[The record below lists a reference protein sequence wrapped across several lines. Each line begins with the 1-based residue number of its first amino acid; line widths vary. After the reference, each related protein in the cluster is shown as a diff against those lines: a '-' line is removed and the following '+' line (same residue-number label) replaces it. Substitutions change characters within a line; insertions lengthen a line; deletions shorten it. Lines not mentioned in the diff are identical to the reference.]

1 MNPILVLKFG
11 TASITKSNGELDD
24 LLISSIAHQVSEVS
38 KDYRVILVSSGAVGA
53 GKKYISKFTGDLTQR
68 KAAAA
73 IGNPILMGLY
83 AQKFKKYGIPV
94 AQSLCERSL
103 FANRTQF
110 LQLKETYETLW
121 ESGIIP
127 IANEN
132 DVVSNQELKF
142 SDNDELATLLAAGF
156 GAKILLFSTS
166 VGGLLDGRGKIISKV
181 NGIKSEIWKLVDSSK
196 SALGLGGMLSK
207 LSFAHKANQ
216 LGIKVIIF
224 GLNGENSLSE
234 ALAGKEGTQFIPKN
248 VNRNAR
254 QKWLSTGSLISGKLV
269 LDTGAER
276 AIQKRKSLL
285 AVGVSTI
292 EGKFEAGEVIELFSA
307 EGHLVAT
314 AQSRIS
320 SSELEK
326 NLQTKNLEVAHADQI
341 VVY

>member
-1 MNPILVLKFG
+1 MVLVLKFG
-11 TASITKSNGELDD
+11 TASITNTNGDVDESI
-24 LLISSIAHQVSEVS
+24 ISSIARQVADIQSQYKIV
-38 KDYRVILVSSGAVGA
+38 LVSSGAVGA
-53 GKKYISKFTGDLTQR
+53 GKRFIKDYKGELSQR

-73 IGNPILMGLY
+73 IGNPILMALY
-83 AQKFKKYGIPV
+83 AHYFQKFGISV
-94 AQSLCERSL
+94 AQSLCERSH

-121 ESGIIP
+121 ASGAIP

-156 GAKILLFSTS
+156 GAKVLLFCTS
-166 VGGLLDGRGKIISKV
+166 VGGLLDKSGKIVPQVQGIS
-181 NGIKSEIWKLVDSSK
+181 SEIWNLVDSSK
-196 SALGLGGMLSK
+196 SASGLGGMLSK

-216 LGIKVIIF
+216 LGIKAIIF
-224 GLNGENSLSE
+224 DIKSENALAE
-234 ALAGKEGTQFIPKN
+234 ALEGRGGTQFLPQN

-254 QKWLSTGSLISGKLV
+254 QKWMSTGSLICGKLV
-269 LDTGAER
+269 LDAGAEK
-276 AIQKRKSLL
+276 AIYHRKSLL

-292 EGKFEAGEVIELFSA
+292 EGKFEAGEVIELFSS
-307 EGHLVAT
+307 ENKLIAT

-320 SSELEK
+320 STELVQNQK
-326 NLQTKNLEVAHADQI
+326 TKNLEVAHADQI

>member
-11 TASITKSNGELDD
+11 TASITKANGELDEE
-24 LLISSIAHQVSEVS
+24 LISTIARQVSEVS
-38 KDYRVILVSSGAVGA
+38 KYYRVILVSSGAVGA
-53 GKKYISKFTGDLTQR
+53 GKKYIRGYKGDLSQR

-73 IGNPILMGLY
+73 IGNPILMGIY
-83 AQKFKKYGIPV
+83 ARQFGKYGISV
-94 AQSLCERSL
+94 AQSLCERGH

-121 ESGIIP
+121 ESSIIP

-166 VGGLLDGRGKIISKV
+166 VGGLLDKTGKIISRV
-181 NGIKSEIWKLVDSSK
+181 NGIKSEIWKLVDTSK
-196 SALGLGGMLSK
+196 SASGLGGMISK
-207 LSFAHKANQ
+207 LSFAQKANQ
-216 LGIKVIIF
+216 LGITVIIF
-224 GLNGENSLSE
+224 GMKGENSLSA

-254 QKWLSTGSLISGKLV
+254 QKWLSTGSLVSGKLV
-269 LDTGAER
+269 LDQGAEK

-307 EGHLVAT
+307 VGHLVAT

-320 SSELEK
+320 SSDLEK